1 MEWKTGLPKVS
12 GEYVVY
18 TTYGKIATLMYS
30 AKHKLFNS
38 VNSVNTEEA
47 LKVSLND
54 DIEKWIELDNFVKN
68 YVLSDEEYLKS
79 LKDKEKELWTGE
91 KVLKKVRKL
100 DIPIKVE
107 LSGLDILKSVLIKQL
122 EKTQDK
128 VIKASLNQIITSIDN
143 LSTSEVKRTVE
154 CSNTTNNFEYLD
166 YAGPSSI
173 KLSKFEFDLLSVINT
188 DISGTTFEYHPP
200 LMGMKS
206 RGHFKDVDPKMKLE
220 EILRDVV
227 NKQ

>member
-1 MEWKTGLPKVS
+1 MEWKTGLPEVS

-18 TTYGKIATLMYS
+18 TTYGRIITLMYS

-38 VNSVNTEEA
+38 VNSMNTEEA
-47 LKVSLND
+47 LKISLND

-68 YVLSDEEYLKS
+68 YVLS
-79 LKDKEKELWTGE
+79 GE
-91 KVLKKVRKL
+91 RTLKKVCKL

-107 LSGLDILKSVLIKQL
+107 LSGLDILKSVLDDINKKETDISIKAM
-122 EKTQDK
+122 TNK
-128 VIKASLNQIITSIDN
+128 VITVIDSIN
-143 LSTSEVKRTVE
+143 TNTQEPHAELSE
-154 CSNTTNNFEYLD
+154 
-166 YAGPSSI
+166 I

-188 DISGTTFEYHPP
+188 AISGTTFEYHPQ

>member
-18 TTYGKIATLMYS
+18 TTYGRITTLMYS

-38 VNSVNTEEA
+38 VNSMNTEEA
-47 LKVSLND
+47 LKISLND

-91 KVLKKVRKL
+91 RTLKKVCKL

-128 VIKASLNQIITSIDN
+128 IIKASFNQIITAIDN

-154 CSNTTNNFEYLD
+154 CSNTTNNFEYPD
-166 YAGPSSI
+166 YAGSSSI

-206 RGHFKDVDPKMKLE
+206 RDHYKDVDPKMKLE

-227 NKQ
+227 IK

>member
-38 VNSVNTEEA
+38 VNSMINSMNTEEA
-47 LKVSLND
+47 LKISLND

-68 YVLSDEEYLKS
+68 YVLSDGEYLKS

-91 KVLKKVRKL
+91 KVLKKVCKL

-107 LSGLDILKSVLIKQL
+107 LSGLDILKSVLDDINKKETDISIKAM
-122 EKTQDK
+122 TNK
-128 VIKASLNQIITSIDN
+128 VITVIDSIN
-143 LSTSEVKRTVE
+143 TNTQEQHAELSE
-154 CSNTTNNFEYLD
+154 
-166 YAGPSSI
+166 I

-188 DISGTTFEYHPP
+188 AISRTTFEYHPQ

>member
-18 TTYGKIATLMYS
+18 TTYGRITTLMYS

-38 VNSVNTEEA
+38 VNSMNTEEA
-47 LKVSLND
+47 LKISLND

-68 YVLSDEEYLKS
+68 YVLS
-79 LKDKEKELWTGE
+79 GE
-91 KVLKKVRKL
+91 RTLKKVCKL

-128 VIKASLNQIITSIDN
+128 IIKASFNQIITAIDN

-154 CSNTTNNFEYLD
+154 CSNTTNNFEYPD

-206 RGHFKDVDPKMKLE
+206 RDHYKDVDPKMKLE

-227 NKQ
+227 IK

>member
-1 MEWKTGLPKVS
+1 MEWKTGLPEVS

-18 TTYGKIATLMYS
+18 TTYGRIITLMYS

-38 VNSVNTEEA
+38 VNSMNTEEA
-47 LKVSLND
+47 LKISLND

-79 LKDKEKELWTGE
+79 LKDKEKELWT
-91 KVLKKVRKL
+91 KKSNDHSIEEQNK
-100 DIPIKVE
+100 I
-107 LSGLDILKSVLIKQL
+107 
-122 EKTQDK
+122 
-128 VIKASLNQIITSIDN
+128 IKATMYKIIKIIDDLNNDIKI
-143 LSTSEVKRTVE
+143 
-154 CSNTTNNFEYLD
+154 FD
-166 YAGPSSI
+166 YAKPSSTT
-173 KLSKFEFDLLSVINT
+173 LSKFEFDLLSVINT
-188 DISGTTFEYHPP
+188 AISGTTFEYHPQ